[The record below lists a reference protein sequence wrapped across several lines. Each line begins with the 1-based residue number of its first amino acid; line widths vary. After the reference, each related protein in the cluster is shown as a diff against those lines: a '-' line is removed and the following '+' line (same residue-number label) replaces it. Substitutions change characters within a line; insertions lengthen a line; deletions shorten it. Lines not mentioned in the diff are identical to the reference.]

1 MKRTLAYRFWERQ
14 VIVLVHTKDSPTE
27 EEWKAYCDDARKWR
41 TQIRGILVLSEG
53 GGPNSVQRG
62 ELEVAL
68 DRPEAKT
75 AVVTLSRVA
84 RGIVTAMS
92 WFTPKIKAFSTL
104 QIPAALEYLD
114 IPLRSHDSINA
125 AIKAL
130 RTELQLPLE

>member
-14 VIVLVHTKDSPTE
+14 VIVLVHTKDSPTD

-41 TQIRGILVLSEG
+41 TQVRGILVFSEG

-114 IPLRSHDSINA
+114 VPPRSHDSIGT

-130 RTELQLPLE
+130 RVELQLPPE

>member
-14 VIVLVHTKDSPTE
+14 VIVLVHTKDSPGE
-27 EEWKAYCDDARKWR
+27 DEWKAYCDDARKWCA
-41 TQIRGILVLSEG
+41 QVRGILVLSEG

-84 RGIVTAMS
+84 RGIIAAMS

-114 IPLRSHDSINA
+114 VPPRSHDSIGT

-130 RTELQLPLE
+130 RVELQLPPE

>member
-1 MKRTLAYRFWERQ
+1 ML
-14 VIVLVHTKDSPTE
+14 VLVHTKDSPTD
-27 EEWKAYCDDARKWR
+27 EEWKTYCDDARKWR
-41 TQIRGILVLSEG
+41 EQIRGILVLSEG

-104 QIPAALEYLD
+104 QVPAALEYLEV
-114 IPLRSHDSINA
+114 PPRGHPSINA
-125 AIKAL
+125 TIKAL
-130 RTELQLPLE
+130 RQELDLPLE

>member
-14 VIVLVHTKDSPTE
+14 VIVLVHTKDSPTD

-114 IPLRSHDSINA
+114 VPPRSHDSIGT

-130 RTELQLPLE
+130 RVELQLPPE

>member
-14 VIVLVHTKDSPTE
+14 VVVLVHTKDSPTD
-27 EEWKAYCDDARKWR
+27 EEWKTYCDDARKWR
-41 TQIRGILVLSEG
+41 AQIRGILVLSEG

-104 QIPAALEYLD
+104 QIPAALEYLEV
-114 IPLRSHDSINA
+114 PPRGHASINA

-130 RTELQLPLE
+130 RTELELPPE

>member
-14 VIVLVHTKDSPTE
+14 VLILVHTKDAPADD
-27 EEWKAYCDDARKWR
+27 EWKAYCDDAHKWR
-41 TQIRGILVLSEG
+41 AQIRGILVLSEG

-62 ELEVAL
+62 ELETAL
-68 DRPEAKT
+68 ERPEGKT

-84 RGIVTAMS
+84 RGIVTALS

-104 QIPAALEYLD
+104 QIPAALEYLEV
-114 IPLRSHDSINA
+114 PPRSHDSITA

-130 RTELQLPLE
+130 RVELQLPPE

>member
-1 MKRTLAYRFWERQ
+1 ML
-14 VIVLVHTKDSPTE
+14 ILVHTKDAPADD
-27 EEWKAYCDDARKWR
+27 EWKAYCADARKWR
-41 TQIRGILVLSEG
+41 AQIRGILVLSEG

-62 ELEVAL
+62 ELEAAL

-84 RGIVTAMS
+84 RGIVTALS

-104 QIPAALEYLD
+104 QIPAALEYLEVA
-114 IPLRSHDSINA
+114 PRSHDSIGA

-130 RTELQLPLE
+130 RLELQLPPE